1 MARFFEFIK
10 GIGLS
15 NSKKL
20 SLIIA
25 LLGSIGV
32 LIFVLKMGQ
41 KVDLVPLYR
50 DLSPED
56 MASVIEYLKQQKI
69 PYSVDPVS
77 GEIRVPSEK
86 VYQLRM
92 ELASKGFP
100 SSGKVGF
107 EIFDKMKLTL
117 GEFVQ
122 KVNYRRALEGEL
134 ARSIMKLEPVKDC
147 RVHIVL
153 PKDSPFIGERIK
165 ARASV
170 MVDLKMGKK
179 LTEEQ
184 VESIK
189 YLVASAVEGLD
200 PEDVSVVDS
209 KGRLLS
215 QRVKDS
221 AFALASDQMS
231 FQKQWEKALEEKIVT
246 LLEPIV
252 GPGKVMAK
260 VSSEWDWKEVRQR
273 QELFQT
279 EPVTRSRQVIE
290 ETSGGT
296 SLVGIPGV
304 ASNVPMGGRPQGVAG
319 AAGLPSTTSTRR
331 SEIVNYEVGKSLV
344 ETIEPMG
351 RLKRVSVA
359 VIVDGKYRSVSQ
371 GGVQKAEFVPLPQEE
386 LQRIEEIVKN
396 AIGIDPSRGDS
407 VSVQCLPFTIPQ
419 EEALPPPGGFPLERV
434 LWVLKYM
441 MPLLVAFLVIF
452 GVLRPLVKGVTQ
464 REEMPAPLVSPS
476 QEIREEKKPE
486 HLTLAEATL
495 RLAKEDVDYAV
506 GIIKKWMKEEKGGS
520 GA

>member
-1 MARFFEFIK
+1 MARILDFIK
-10 GIGLS
+10 GIS
-15 NSKKL
+15 FPNSKRL
-20 SLIIA
+20 SLLIV
-25 LLGSIGV
+25 LLGTIGV
-32 LIFVLKMGQ
+32 LVFALKMGQ
-41 KVDLVPLYR
+41 KIDLVPLYR
-50 DLSPED
+50 DLPPED
-56 MASVIEYLKQQKI
+56 LASVIEYLKQQKV
-69 PYSVDPVS
+69 PYSVDPIS
-77 GEIRVPSEK
+77 GEIRVPSDK

-100 SSGKVGF
+100 SGGKVGF
-107 EIFDKMKLTL
+107 EIFDKTKLTL

-170 MVDLKMGKK
+170 MVDLKMGRK
-179 LTEEQ
+179 LSEEQ

-215 QRVKDS
+215 QRVKDP
-221 AFALASDQMS
+221 ALVLASDQMT
-231 FQKQWEKALEEKIVT
+231 FQKQWEKALEDKIT
-246 LLEPIV
+246 GLLEPIV
-252 GPGKVMAK
+252 GPGKVVAR
-260 VSSEWDWKEVRQR
+260 VSSEWDWRQTRQR
-273 QELFQT
+273 QELFQA

-304 ASNVPMGGRPQGVAG
+304 ASNVPMGTRPQGIASGV
-319 AAGLPSTTSTRR
+319 GLPSATSARR
-331 SEIVNYEVGKSLV
+331 SEIVNYEVGKSFI
-344 ETIEPMG
+344 ETVEPMG
-351 RLKRVSVA
+351 RLKRVSIA
-359 VIVDGKYRSVSQ
+359 VIVDGKYRTVSQ
-371 GGVQKAEFVPLPQEE
+371 GGIQKAEFVPLPQEE

-396 AIGIDPSRGDS
+396 AVGIDPSRGDS
-407 VSVQCLPFTIPQ
+407 LSVQCLPFTVPY
-419 EEALPPPGGFPLERV
+419 EEVPLPPSGFPLDRV
-434 LWVLKYM
+434 LWALKYM

-452 GVLRPLVKGVTQ
+452 GVLRPLLKGVTQ
-464 REEMPAPLVSPS
+464 REEMPTPLASPS
-476 QEIREEKKPE
+476 QPIEEKKPE
-486 HLTLAEATL
+486 HLTLAETTL